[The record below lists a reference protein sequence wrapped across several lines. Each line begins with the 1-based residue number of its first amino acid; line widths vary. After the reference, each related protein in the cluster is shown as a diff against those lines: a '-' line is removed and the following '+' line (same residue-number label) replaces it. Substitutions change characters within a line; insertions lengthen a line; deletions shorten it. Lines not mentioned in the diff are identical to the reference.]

1 MQFIFI
7 GDINQLPPIFGPAI
21 LGFKMNSLPVVE
33 LTQVYRQALESP
45 IIRLAHRILSGTP
58 IPVVEFPE
66 WHHKNQL
73 TIHPWKKRISADN
86 ALLTLA
92 AFFKRA
98 VDSGN
103 YSPLEDMIL
112 IPFNKACGTDEL
124 NKHIANHLAR
134 KANAV
139 TYEIIAGYNKHYLS
153 VGEKVLYEKEDAIVV
168 DICRNRTYLGK
179 NPQPASPL
187 LDYWGCVQESTT
199 NKQIHHITKEQEQ
212 ISEEDMD
219 AIMEKLAN
227 SNPEDRVRDASHIV
241 TVEIQDTKIQVEL
254 KAAAEINALIMSY
267 ALTVHKSQGSEW
279 RKVFLALHQSHNT
292 MIQRELLYTA
302 ITRAREE
309 LYVICEPDSFEK
321 GITGQRI
328 KGNTLAEKAEY
339 FKGKLDGDAG
349 GMVASLLGEM
359 DT

>member
-1 MQFIFI
+1 V
-7 GDINQLPPIFGPAI
+7 
-21 LGFKMNSLPVVE
+21 PV
-33 LTQVYRQALESP
+33 A
-45 IIRLAHRILSGTP
+45 
-58 IPVVEFPE
+58 EFPE
-66 WHHKNQL
+66 WHHKDQL

-124 NKHIANHLAR
+124 NKHIANHIAR

-139 TYEIIAGYNKHYLS
+139 SYEIIAGYNKHYLS

-168 DICRNRTYLGK
+168 DIRRNPTYLGK

-187 LDYWGCVQESTT
+187 LDYWGCLQESATGE
-199 NKQIHHITKEQEQ
+199 QIHHITKEQEQ

-254 KAAAEINALIMSY
+254 KAAAEVNALIMSY

-302 ITRAREE
+302 VTRAREE

-328 KGNTLAEKAEY
+328 KGNTLAEKAEH
-339 FKGKLDGDAG
+339 FKGRLDGDAG
-349 GMVASLLGEM
+349 GTVAALLGKM
-359 DT
+359 GV